1 MDSMDR
7 IRKVEIT
14 VETVVT
20 SDEVDPD
27 ELAMLEEVDSYGNRG
42 VAPKTEDEINDF
54 MYRNRKL
61 IHAVLR
67 PYRGLDDYDDLY
79 QEAAI
84 GFYKGIKTYD
94 PKKGI
99 KLTTYAFA
107 CARNQVKMYLRR
119 ATAKSRTGT
128 VLSLDASMDR
138 SGLDERD
145 TLFNRDLNSFD
156 PLAEPLDMDEKI
168 HKHTLFQVAMRMTK
182 DRLNETQQFVVMQF
196 MKGVPQSKTAKILHT
211 SQSEISKILKTS
223 ICLLSLQMK
232 EEGYTMD

>member
-14 VETVVT
+14 VEAVVT

-128 VLSLDASMDR
+128 VPGWMSGIRCSTGISTALIPWLNRWIWTKR
-138 SGLDERD
+138 S
-145 TLFNRDLNSFD
+145 
-156 PLAEPLDMDEKI
+156 
-168 HKHTLFQVAMRMTK
+168 
-182 DRLNETQQFVVMQF
+182 
-196 MKGVPQSKTAKILHT
+196 
-211 SQSEISKILKTS
+211 ISTPCS
-223 ICLLSLQMK
+223 R
-232 EEGYTMD
+232 